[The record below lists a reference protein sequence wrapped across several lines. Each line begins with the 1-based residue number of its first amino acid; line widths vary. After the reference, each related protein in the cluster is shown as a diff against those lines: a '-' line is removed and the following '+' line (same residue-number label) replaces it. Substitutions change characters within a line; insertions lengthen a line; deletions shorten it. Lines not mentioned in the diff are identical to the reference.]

1 MYNRVEAAIHF
12 MIRALHG
19 QKMKNE
25 NIDKSFHSMIVY
37 SMIRDVSKTEDV
49 LVSALLHSII
59 NDTEYG
65 YEEIEEMFGTLVAD
79 MVSDLSEDMSI
90 AKWLDRKKDYIRRMR
105 ANNDINVINIM
116 LADKLDM
123 LLSNYD
129 NYLKNG
135 DKIWKNTGGSKDE
148 NRWLYREVYYI
159 AKKVGADEGMLSRY
173 KELVKVYFGDID
185 E

>member
-1 MYNRVEAAIHF
+1 MYNRVESAIQF
-12 MIRALHG
+12 MIKALHG
-19 QKMKNE
+19 QKMKHDNM
-25 NIDKSFHSMIVY
+25 DKSFHSMIVY
-37 SMIRDVSKTEDV
+37 SMIRDVTKTEDV
-49 LVSALLHSII
+49 LVSALLHDII

-105 ANNDINVINIM
+105 ANQDVNVLNIM
-116 LADKLDM
+116 LADKLHM
-123 LLSNYD
+123 LLSNYE
-129 NYLKNG
+129 NYLKVG
-135 DKIWKNTGGSKDE
+135 DRVWKNTGGTKDE

-159 AKKVGADEGMLSRY
+159 AKKGQADEKMLSRY